1 VITTLTWL
9 VILGVVVWLQVRHD
23 RQTRG
28 EAGRPVKQLLD
39 APRASPRAVEKVKE
53 VDDSNELDLGDLEHE
68 LSLEEALSEGL
79 ARRIGWN
86 RAMEFFEPRYEESIM
101 FGTNEV
107 ILSGALSR
115 TPELA
120 YTPNGK
126 AYVRFTV
133 AAESLVVTSD
143 AQVRRVPFYIAV
155 KLFGDRAEE
164 LADCEAGHGVLVQG
178 SLQYSKW
185 EDAEGK
191 SHSRVEVLAR
201 RVMDTQIGEV
211 VPDNGGG
218 CRALNGINQ
227 VTLCGNLTRDPVL
240 RTTQTGTDVG
250 SFALAVN
257 ERYGQGNSAREV
269 THFIEVTAWGELALE
284 NQTLASGT
292 GVLVTGRLVTD
303 SYTDRDG
310 HKRSTVKV
318 EASNLEGI
326 VRRAKPEQPERSA
339 RAATPAREPAPRREA
354 APKREPAVAA
364 PAPRAAQT
372 RPAPVA
378 TPTAHRAATPTRRR
392 N

>member
-9 VILGVVVWLQVRHD
+9 VILGVVVWLQVRRD
-23 RQTRG
+23 RETRG
-28 EAGRPVKQLLD
+28 EAGRRAKQKLV
-39 APRASPRAVEKVKE
+39 APRASPRAALKFEE
-53 VDDSNELDLGDLEHE
+53 VDADELNLGDLEPE
-68 LSLEEALSEGL
+68 LSLEEALSEGT

-155 KLFGDRAEE
+155 KVFGDRAEE

-185 EDAEGK
+185 EDAEGNK
-191 SHSRVEVLAR
+191 HSRVEVLAR

-227 VTLCGNLTRDPVL
+227 VTLCGNLTREPVL

-269 THFIEVTAWGELALE
+269 THFIDVTAWGELALE

-292 GVLVTGRLVTD
+292 GVLVTGRLVAD
-303 SYTDRDG
+303 SFTDRDG

-326 VRRAKPEQPERSA
+326 VRRVKPAPEQPERSV
-339 RAATPAREPAPRREA
+339 RAATPAREPA
-354 APKREPAVAA
+354 VAT

-372 RPAPVA
+372 RSAPAS
-378 TPTAHRAATPTRRR
+378 TPTANRKATPSRRH

>member
-1 VITTLTWL
+1 VVTTLTWL
-9 VILGVVVWLQVRHD
+9 VLLGVIVWLQVRHD
-23 RQTRG
+23 RTRG
-28 EAGRPVKQLLD
+28 EAGRQAERRLD
-39 APRASPRAVEKVKE
+39 ALQTSPRRVPEIEEVGVEDE
-53 VDDSNELDLGDLEHE
+53 QDLSSFETELG
-68 LSLEEALSEGL
+68 LEEALSEGL
-79 ARRIGWN
+79 ARRIEWN
-86 RAMEFFEPRYEESIM
+86 RSMEFFEPRYEESIM

-143 AQVRRVPFYIAV
+143 AQVRRVPFYLAV
-155 KLFGDRAEE
+155 KLFGERAEE
-164 LADCEAGHGVLVQG
+164 LAELEAGHGVLVQG

-185 EDAEGK
+185 EDAEGSK
-191 SHSRVEVLAR
+191 HSRLEILAR

-227 VTLCGNLTRDPVL
+227 VTLCGNLTREPVL
-240 RTTQTGTDVG
+240 RITQTGTDVG

-257 ERYGQGNSAREV
+257 ERYGQGSAAREV
-269 THFIEVTAWGELALE
+269 THFIDVTAWGELALE

-292 GVLVTGRLVTD
+292 GLLVTGRLVTD

-310 HKRSTVKV
+310 NKRSTLKV
-318 EASNLEGI
+318 EAGNLEGI
-326 VRRAKPEQPERSA
+326 VRKAKPQPEPVAARATTQARPVQNTNRGNAEQPTPRSSAPQPAAPTREA
-339 RAATPAREPAPRREA
+339 RSQPTNARPRRA
-354 APKREPAVAA
+354 
-364 PAPRAAQT
+364 
-372 RPAPVA
+372 
-378 TPTAHRAATPTRRR
+378 
-392 N
+392 